1 MGRQADEATGKV
13 SFEMELTTPACPI
26 KEQFQKEVRA
36 IPTPSPKPP

>member
-26 KEQFQKEVRA
+26 KDQFEKEVR
-36 IPTPSPKPP
+36 KPPPPSRALE